1 MTQNI
6 DMEVVLLAALA
17 RDRFVLG
24 KVVDEGFRA
33 DLLGSRAAQTV
44 AAALLLLR
52 EEGAGGIDP
61 LMLRARLEERGEL
74 STEVT
79 TLLDAVAA
87 ARPPA
92 LDQVMAYLE
101 VLKDRASRARLW
113 KLGAA
118 LQEYAQQRGPGQPP
132 VTEFTANALEE
143 LLEIQR
149 QRMRRR
155 LTPVSEVVEQ
165 IVKESEQRTE
175 RVLLGY
181 SVAPLDRLNQVLSG
195 LRRGFY
201 YGIAGAPRR
210 AKTNLALHLAS
221 AIIANNKIPV
231 LFLSWEQTQQVLT
244 ARLLAKESG
253 LNPTTLL
260 SENVK
265 RKRGGAE
272 QLEQA
277 LSGTSAYAR
286 YLYIVEGGREHTL
299 DKIRAMAYNLMHE
312 FRTDSVAIFLDYLQK
327 IPVSNPAADA
337 RTKIDEI
344 STGLAD
350 LSMELRCPVVAV
362 SALDKEGCRL
372 DDEPTGEDA
381 ENELLVRARPT
392 MHHCTGS
399 GDIEYDLDVAIVM
412 AKDWRA
418 TKQLDQFLAQHH
430 ELGEA
435 QKIDILNLYVD
446 KNRDAPY
453 EAGGV
458 IQYAFLINQNRLVEL
473 RHKGEEEDR
482 PEFRGF
488 AKVQEMY
495 QSLVEGG
502 HLAGARSAAAR

>member
-1 MTQNI
+1 MTQKI

-17 RDRFVLG
+17 RDRFVLA
-24 KVVDEGFRA
+24 KAVDEGFRA
-33 DLLGSRAAQTV
+33 ELLGSKAAQTV
-44 AAALLLLR
+44 AAALLLMKN
-52 EEGAGGIDP
+52 EGTAGLDP
-61 LMLRARLEERGEL
+61 LMVRARLDERGEL
-74 STEVT
+74 GTEVA
-79 TLLDAVAA
+79 TLLESVAA
-87 ARPPA
+87 TRAPA

-113 KLGAA
+113 KLGAV
-118 LQEYAQQRGPGQPP
+118 LQEYAQHREPGQQG
-132 VTEFTANALEE
+132 VTEFTANALGE
-143 LLEIQR
+143 LMEIQR

-165 IVKESEQRTE
+165 IVKEGEERE
-175 RVLLGY
+175 GRVLLGY
-181 SVAPLDRLNQVLSG
+181 SVSPFERLNQVLSG

-221 AIIANNKIPV
+221 AIVANNKIPV
-231 LFLSWEQTQQVLT
+231 LYISWEQTQQVLT

-277 LSGTSAYAR
+277 VSGASAYAR
-286 YLYIVEGGREHTL
+286 QLYIVEGSREHTL
-299 DKIRAMAYNLMHE
+299 DKIRAMSYNLMHE
-312 FRTDSVAIFLDYLQK
+312 FRSDGVAIFLDYLQK
-327 IPVSNPAADA
+327 IPVSNPAADV
-337 RTKIDEI
+337 RMKIDEI

-350 LSMELRCPVVAV
+350 LSMELRCPVVAI

-399 GDIEYDLDVAIVM
+399 GDIEYDLDVAIVI
-412 AKDWRA
+412 AKDWR
-418 TKQLDQFLAQHH
+418 TSKQLDQFLGQHH
-430 ELGEA
+430 ELGEPP
-435 QKIDILNLYVD
+435 KIDILNLHVD

-458 IQYAFLINQNRLVEL
+458 IQFAFFINQNRLVEL
-473 RHKGEEEDR
+473 RHKGEEEDS
-482 PEFRGF
+482 PEYRGF
-488 AKVQEMY
+488 AKVQEIY
-495 QSLVEGG
+495 QSLVDGG
-502 HLAGARSAAAR
+502 HLPGARTTAGR